1 MEIKRTPPLCRPQ
14 LRRHCLNPGTF
25 SSGEE
30 MKISRIRKK
39 YHSRVTGLINAM
51 WKSRKGGAVSWL
63 CAWLPGT
70 HTSMHSH
77 SLSLPAHCSPLI
89 PPQPTGGPFIP
100 VLFRSCSLG
109 LDLSLPGALR
119 LS

>member
-51 WKSRKGGAVSWL
+51 WKSRKGGL
-63 CAWLPGT
+63 CPG
-70 HTSMHSH
+70 SVRGS
-77 SLSLPAHCSPLI
+77 PAHTHPCTAIPCRCQPIAPPDPTTANWGPLY
-89 PPQPTGGPFIP
+89 PRFVQ
-100 VLFRSCSLG
+100 VL
-109 LDLSLPGALR
+109 LSGA
-119 LS
+119 